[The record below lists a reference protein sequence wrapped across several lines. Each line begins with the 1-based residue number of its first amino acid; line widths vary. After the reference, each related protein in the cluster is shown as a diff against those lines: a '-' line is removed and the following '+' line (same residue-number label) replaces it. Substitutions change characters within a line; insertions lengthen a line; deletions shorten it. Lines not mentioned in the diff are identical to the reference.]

1 MSAAITLYKDQEE
14 FLQEIRKLWK
24 HRRII
29 AMAPTGAGKTRI
41 AAKIIEGVT
50 QRGLK
55 VCFVVPRISLISQTV
70 ESFESLGL
78 ADITIQWGE
87 NDVCDNALITVA
99 SIDTMIRR
107 AKREYDLI
115 IIDEAHKKRKQVLEW
130 MNQYPNDRY
139 IGLTA
144 TPYAEWM
151 GNYYT
156 AVARSKPMRWL
167 ISNNRLSNY
176 TVYAP
181 HIPNTSKLKTKVK
194 ADGERD
200 YLESELEAVM
210 GDSKVVGDV
219 VQYWLENG
227 ENRLTMALCVNVKHA
242 NYLMIEFNKAGVE
255 AEVITANVKVE
266 ERERIFQRVKDG
278 ITRVLLSVDCL
289 TEGFDIPEVS
299 CLISARPTKSLMRY
313 VQGMGRVLRYVEGKH
328 ALIFDHS
335 GTTLKLGMPCSIE
348 FDFLKDK
355 EDGLKEV
362 ERREKEK
369 PEKKP
374 KECPECKAVKE
385 PGVVECP
392 ECGFIPKTFENV
404 ENDTTVKLEQVEK
417 KANKESKQRF
427 YSELLGWQRERLLQ
441 GRKASDGYIAHL
453 YKARFGVWP
462 KGLEKYVMGCTPKT
476 RNFIRSRQIAYA
488 KGRAK
493 HEDARS
499 DKRA

>member
-1 MSAAITLYKDQEE
+1 MISLYPDQEE
-14 FLQEIRKLWK
+14 FLQEIRKLWSHK
-24 HRRII
+24 RIV
-29 AMAPTGAGKTRI
+29 AMASTGFGKTRV
-41 AAKIIEGVT
+41 AAKIIEGMVS
-50 QRGLK
+50 RGLK
-55 VCFVVPRISLISQTV
+55 VCFVVPRISLIEQTV
-70 ESFESLGL
+70 KSFNDLGL
-78 ADITIQWGE
+78 EDITIQWGDSE
-87 NDVCDNALITVA
+87 VCDRALITVA

-107 AKREYDLI
+107 SKRQYDLTI
-115 IIDEAHKKRKQVLEW
+115 LDEGHKKRKQVLEW
-130 MNQYPNDRY
+130 MIEYPNDRY

-144 TPYAEWM
+144 TPYADWM

-156 AVARSKPMRWL
+156 AVAKSKSMRWL
-167 ISNNRLSNY
+167 IDNNRLSNY

-181 HIPNTSKLKTKVK
+181 YVPDTSKLKTKVK
-194 ADGERD
+194 GDGERD
-200 YLESELEAVM
+200 FIDSDLEEIM
-210 GDSKVVGDV
+210 GDAKVVGDV

-255 AEVITANVKVE
+255 AEVITANVKIE
-266 ERERIFQRVKDG
+266 ERERIFQRVRDG

-299 CLISARPTKSLMRY
+299 CLINARPTKSLMRY

-374 KECPECKAVKE
+374 KECPQCKVIKD
-385 PGVVECP
+385 PGVLECP
-392 ECGFIPKTFENV
+392 ECGFKPAVFENV
-404 ENDTTVKLEQVEK
+404 ENDTTISLRKIK
-417 KANKESKQRF
+417 KNYNKEEKQRF
-427 YSELLGWQRERLLQ
+427 YSELLGWQRERLLH
-441 GRKASDGYIAHL
+441 GRKASDGYIAHI
-453 YKARFGVWP
+453 YKAKFGVWP
-462 KGLEKYVMGCTPKT
+462 KGLAKIPRSCTPQI

-488 KGRAK
+488 KGRLS
-493 HEDARS
+493 EDSRS